1 METIFKRRSVR
12 KYTETPV
19 TDHTGRHG
27 CSECKKQ
34 SGMGVYRFAGP
45 GDL

>member
-19 TDHTGRHG
+19 TDDYQGG
-27 CSECKKQ
+27 NGGAECKEQ
-34 SGMGVYRFAGP
+34 SGMGICCFA
-45 GDL
+45 